1 LIVNGIGKKS
11 NEIEKSIID
20 SYNNQI
26 TDEFIEP
33 IVVVDNKNLPLA
45 KIEDNDVVI
54 FFNFRTDRGRQL
66 TEALSQN
73 DFNDFSMKKLNLKFL
88 TMTNYND
95 NYKNIDCIYENENL
109 SQTLG
114 EV

>member
-1 LIVNGIGKKS
+1 MDRDKRWERTKKAYDLIVNGIGKKS

-20 SYNNQI
+20 SYNNKI

-33 IVVVDNKNLPLA
+33 IVIVDNKNLPLA

-54 FFNFRTDRGRQL
+54 FFNFRTDRGRQP

-73 DFNDFSMKKLNLKFL
+73 ILMIFDEEIELE
-88 TMTNYND
+88 
-95 NYKNIDCIYENENL
+95 I
-109 SQTLG
+109 
-114 EV
+114 